1 MLLTNFFNYVQPFI
15 RYELTDIAEISDQP
29 CSCDLPFPTL
39 TAVEGRTDDIL
50 YFENQEGAYRSL
62 HPFVLITSLGHLSGL
77 RQFQIVQTKR
87 NEIMCRFV
95 PENESV
101 HPEINIHLALEKVFK
116 QTCANASIKIKT
128 QQMASISRNEESKK
142 YKSILSRVGP
152 PQELKDGPL
161 RRRATGV
168 SSV

>member
-1 MLLTNFFNYVQPFI
+1 VQ
-15 RYELTDIAEISDQP
+15 
-29 CSCDLPFPTL
+29 
-39 TAVEGRTDDIL
+39 GRTDDIL
-50 YFENQEGAYRSL
+50 YFKKREGAYTSV
-62 HPFVLITSLGHLSGL
+62 HPLVLITALGHVSGL

-101 HPEINIHLALEKVFK
+101 HPEINIHLALEKIFK
-116 QTCANASIKIKT
+116 KTCPNTSISIKT
-128 QQMASISRNEESKK
+128 QQMDSISRNEESKK

-152 PQELKDGPL
+152 PQALKDEPL

-168 SSV
+168 SSM